1 MRVPPVSGNTR
12 PGKNAPAKRAPAK
25 RAPGRALFAGAG
37 LVLLTAAAAACS
49 GGAPAP
55 AASTSSS
62 GTTTST
68 GNSTSTDTTTTG
80 GGAVKNFD
88 VCTALPAAAA
98 SQITGTTFTK
108 TKSSSVQGVVFGCDY
123 DGPNSALLQI
133 SVETQFGKSALA
145 NDVSALKTVG
155 HPPRPVS
162 GVGDE
167 AFSEP
172 DPKGNAGAVGAS
184 AAASYGAVFG
194 STYIKVGGLTY
205 VTAAQGK
212 QIVEQLHAKM

>member
-1 MRVPPVSGNTR
+1 
-12 PGKNAPAKRAPAK
+12 
-25 RAPGRALFAGAG
+25 L
-37 LVLLTAAAAACS
+37 AAAACS
-49 GGAPAP
+49 GWAASGAPAP
-55 AASTSSS
+55 AASTTI
-62 GTTTST
+62 GDTTTST
-68 GNSTSTDTTTTG
+68 GSTTQTGTTTG
-80 GGAVKNFD
+80 AAAVAKIN

-123 DGPNSALLQI
+123 DGPNAALLQ
-133 SVETQFGKSALA
+133 VTVDTLDGKMALG

-155 HPPRPVS
+155 HPPRSIS
-162 GVGDE
+162 GVGDK

-172 DPKGNAGAVGAS
+172 NPEGNAGAVGAS

-194 STYIKVGGLTY
+194 GTYIKVGGLTY

-212 QIVEQLHAKM
+212 QIVEQLHSKM

>member
-1 MRVPPVSGNTR
+1 MRG
-12 PGKNAPAKRAPAK
+12 AA
-25 RAPGRALFAGAG
+25 GR
-37 LVLLTAAAAACS
+37 
-49 GGAPAP
+49 GGV
-55 AASTSSS
+55 
-62 GTTTST
+62 
-68 GNSTSTDTTTTG
+68 TDHRH
-80 GGAVKNFD
+80 
-88 VCTALPAAAA
+88 
-98 SQITGTTFTK
+98 ITFTK

-123 DGPNSALLQI
+123 DGPDSALLQI

-155 HPPRPVS
+155 HPPRPIS

-172 DPKGNAGAVGAS
+172 DPKGNAGAIGAS
-184 AAASYGAVFG
+184 ADASYGAVFG

-212 QIVEQLHAKM
+212 QIVEQLHAKMCSLGTVRCPGRRASADGDQGAVGQVGPHVASLGVRGARHSRGSAGRRRSRGGSSAPRRRR

>member
-1 MRVPPVSGNTR
+1 MKVSPVPGSTE
-12 PGKNAPAKRAPAK
+12 PAKSG
-25 RAPGRALFAGAG
+25 PGRALLAGAG
-37 LVLLTAAAAACS
+37 LILLTAAAAACS
-49 GGAPAP
+49 GGAPAST
-55 AASTSSS
+55 ASTASS

-68 GNSTSTDTTTTG
+68 GNSTSTDTTTG

-88 VCTALPAAAA
+88 VCAALPAAAA

-123 DGPNSALLQI
+123 DGPDSALLQI
-133 SVETQFGKSALA
+133 SVETRYGKSALG

-172 DPKGNAGAVGAS
+172 DPKGNAGAIGAS
-184 AAASYGAVFG
+184 ADASYGAVFG
-194 STYIKVGGLTY
+194 DTYIKVGGLTY

>member
-1 MRVPPVSGNTR
+1 M
-12 PGKNAPAKRAPAK
+12 PAKTV
-25 RAPGRALFAGAG
+25 FAGAG
-37 LVLLTAAAAACS
+37 LILATAAATACS
-49 GGAPAP
+49 GGPASGAPAP
-55 AASTSSS
+55 AASTASS

-68 GNSTSTDTTTTG
+68 GTTTPTG
-80 GGAVKNFD
+80 ITAGAAAGKNFD

-108 TKSSSVQGVVFGCDY
+108 TKSSSAKGVVFGCDY

-133 SVETQFGKSALA
+133 TVETQIGKTALA
-145 NDVSALKTVG
+145 TDVSILKTVG
-155 HPPRPVS
+155 HPPRSIS

-172 DPKGNAGAVGAS
+172 NPEGNAGAVGAS

-194 STYIKVGGLTY
+194 DTYIKVGGLTY

-212 QIVEQLHAKM
+212 QIVEQLHSKM

>member
-1 MRVPPVSGNTR
+1 MKVPPVFGR
-12 PGKNAPAKRAPAK
+12 AEPGKSG
-25 RAPGRALFAGAG
+25 PGRALLAGAG

-49 GGAPAP
+49 GGAPAST
-55 AASTSSS
+55 ASIASS
-62 GTTTST
+62 GTTSA
-68 GNSTSTDTTTTG
+68 GNSTSTDTTTG
-80 GGAVKNFD
+80 GGAVKDFD
-88 VCTALPAAAA
+88 VCAALPAAAA

-123 DGPNSALLQI
+123 DGPDSALLQI

-155 HPPRPVS
+155 HPPRPIS

-172 DPKGNAGAVGAS
+172 DPKGNAGAIGAS
-184 AAASYGAVFG
+184 ADASYGAVFG

>member
-1 MRVPPVSGNTR
+1 MLERAGDGCGDIIGLPRVIWQHHDRQHHDRHHHDGEHHPDGQHR
-12 PGKNAPAKRAPAK
+12 
-25 RAPGRALFAGAG
+25 AGA
-37 LVLLTAAAAACS
+37 
-49 GGAPAP
+49 
-55 AASTSSS
+55 
-62 GTTTST
+62 
-68 GNSTSTDTTTTG
+68 
-80 GGAVKNFD
+80 AVHID
-88 VCTALPAAAA
+88 VCSALPAAAA

-108 TKSSSVQGVVFGCDY
+108 TKSSSVEGVVFGCDY

-133 SVETQFGKSALA
+133 TVDTQLGKLGLA

-172 DPKGNAGAVGAS
+172 NPQGNAGAIGAS

-194 STYIKVGGLTY
+194 STYIKIGGLTY

-212 QIVEQLHAKM
+212 QIVEELHSKL

>member
-1 MRVPPVSGNTR
+1 MRTGSSLHA
-12 PGKNAPAKRAPAK
+12 APHSEPISRAA
-25 RAPGRALFAGAG
+25 RA
-37 LVLLTAAAAACS
+37 
-49 GGAPAP
+49 
-55 AASTSSS
+55 
-62 GTTTST
+62 
-68 GNSTSTDTTTTG
+68 
-80 GGAVKNFD
+80 
-88 VCTALPAAAA
+88 ALPAAAA

-123 DGPNSALLQI
+123 DGPDSALLQI
-133 SVETQFGKSALA
+133 SVETRYGKSALG

-172 DPKGNAGAVGAS
+172 DPKGNAGAIGAS
-184 AAASYGAVFG
+184 ADASYGAVFG
-194 STYIKVGGLTY
+194 DTYIKVGGLTY

>member
-1 MRVPPVSGNTR
+1 M
-12 PGKNAPAKRAPAK
+12 
-25 RAPGRALFAGAG
+25 LAGAG
-37 LVLLTAAAAACS
+37 LILLTR
-49 GGAPAP
+49 GGGVFGRCP
-55 AASTSSS
+55 ASTASTASS

-68 GNSTSTDTTTTG
+68 GNSTSTDTTTG
-80 GGAVKNFD
+80 GGAAKNFD

-108 TKSSSVQGVVFGCDY
+108 TKSSSVQGVVYGCDY

-145 NDVSALKTVG
+145 NDVTALKTVG
-155 HPPRPVS
+155 HPPRPIS

-172 DPKGNAGAVGAS
+172 DPKGNAGAIGAS
-184 AAASYGAVFG
+184 ADASYGAVFG
-194 STYIKVGGLTY
+194 STYIKIGGLTY

-212 QIVEQLHAKM
+212 QIVEQLHGKI

>member
-1 MRVPPVSGNTR
+1 MKVPPVPGSAE
-12 PGKNAPAKRAPAK
+12 PGKSR
-25 RAPGRALFAGAG
+25 PGRALLAGAG

-49 GGAPAP
+49 GGAPAST
-55 AASTSSS
+55 ASTASS

-68 GNSTSTDTTTTG
+68 GNSTSTDTTAG

-88 VCTALPAAAA
+88 VCAALPAAAA

-108 TKSSSVQGVVFGCDY
+108 TKSDSVQGVVFGCDY

-133 SVETQFGKSALA
+133 SVETQYGKSALA

-155 HPPRPVS
+155 HPPRPIS

-172 DPKGNAGAVGAS
+172 DPKGNAGAIGAS

-194 STYIKVGGLTY
+194 STYIKIGGLTY

-212 QIVEQLHAKM
+212 QIVEQLHSKM

>member
-1 MRVPPVSGNTR
+1 MRVPPVFGTTG
-12 PGKNAPAKRAPAK
+12 PGKSAPAKRG
-25 RAPGRALFAGAG
+25 PGRALFAGAG

-55 AASTSSS
+55 AAGTASS
-62 GTTTST
+62 GTTTSA
-68 GNSTSTDTTTTG
+68 GNSTSTDTTS
-80 GGAVKNFD
+80 GGAATKLD

-108 TKSSSVQGVVFGCDY
+108 TKSDSVQGVVFGCDY

-133 SVETQFGKSALA
+133 SVEAQFGKSALA

-155 HPPRPVS
+155 YPPRPVS

-184 AAASYGAVFG
+184 ADASYGAVFG
-194 STYIKVGGLTY
+194 STYIKIGGLTY

>member
-1 MRVPPVSGNTR
+1 MRVPPVFGNTG
-12 PGKNAPAKRAPAK
+12 PGKSTPGKSV
-25 RAPGRALFAGAG
+25 PGRALLAGAS
-37 LVLLTAAAAACS
+37 LILLTAAAACS
-49 GGAPAP
+49 SGAPASTAG
-55 AASTSSS
+55 AASS

-68 GNSTSTDTTTTG
+68 GNSTSTDTTT
-80 GGAVKNFD
+80 GAGPAKNLD
-88 VCTALPAAAA
+88 VCTALPASAA

-133 SVETQFGKSALA
+133 SVDTQLGKSALA
-145 NDVSALKTVG
+145 TDVSALKTVG
-155 HPPRPVS
+155 YPPRPVS

-194 STYIKVGGLTY
+194 STYIKIGGLTY

-212 QIVEQLHAKM
+212 QIVEQLHSKM

>member
-1 MRVPPVSGNTR
+1 MRVPPVSADTG
-12 PGKNAPAKRAPAK
+12 PGTNAPAKS
-25 RAPGRALFAGAG
+25 APGRALFAGAG

-55 AASTSSS
+55 AASTSSP

-80 GGAVKNFD
+80 GGAVKNFA
-88 VCTALPAAAA
+88 VCAALPAAAA

-155 HPPRPVS
+155 YPPRPVS

-194 STYIKVGGLTY
+194 STYIKIGGLTY

>member
-1 MRVPPVSGNTR
+1 MRVPPAGASTVFARTLS
-12 PGKNAPAKRAPAK
+12 
-25 RAPGRALFAGAG
+25 AGAG
-37 LVLLTAAAAACS
+37 LILVAVAAAACS
-49 GGAPAP
+49 SGSATDAASSASSASPAG
-55 AASTSSS
+55 STSSGS
-62 GTTTST
+62 
-68 GNSTSTDTTTTG
+68 TTTTG
-80 GGAVKNFD
+80 STGAGTAKHFD
-88 VCTALPAAAA
+88 ACGALPAAAV

-133 SVETQFGKSALA
+133 TVDTQGGKMALGL
-145 NDVSALKTVG
+145 DVSALKTVG
-155 HPPRPVS
+155 HPPTPIS

-172 DPKGNAGAVGAS
+172 NPQGNAGSIGAS
-184 AAASYGAVFG
+184 ADASYGAVFG

-212 QIVEQLHAKM
+212 QIVEDLHSKL

>member
-1 MRVPPVSGNTR
+1 MRVPPVFGR
-12 PGKNAPAKRAPAK
+12 AEPGKSG
-25 RAPGRALFAGAG
+25 PGRALLAGAG

-49 GGAPAP
+49 GGAPAST
-55 AASTSSS
+55 ASIASS
-62 GTTTST
+62 GTTSA
-68 GNSTSTDTTTTG
+68 GNSTSTDTTTG
-80 GGAVKNFD
+80 GGAVKDFD
-88 VCTALPAAAA
+88 VCAALPAAAA

-155 HPPRPVS
+155 HPPRPIS

-172 DPKGNAGAVGAS
+172 DPKGNAGAIGAS
-184 AAASYGAVFG
+184 ADASYGAVFG

>member
-1 MRVPPVSGNTR
+1 MKVPPMSGS
-12 PGKNAPAKRAPAK
+12 PGPAKSG
-25 RAPGRALFAGAG
+25 PGRALFAGAG
-37 LVLLTAAAAACS
+37 LILLTAAAAACS
-49 GGAPAP
+49 GGAPAST
-55 AASTSSS
+55 ASTASS
-62 GTTTST
+62 GTTST
-68 GNSTSTDTTTTG
+68 GDSTSTDTTAG

-88 VCTALPAAAA
+88 VCAALPVAAA

-133 SVETQFGKSALA
+133 SVETQYGKSALA

-155 HPPRPVS
+155 HPPRPIS

-194 STYIKVGGLTY
+194 STYIKIGGLTY

-212 QIVEQLHAKM
+212 QIVEQLHSKM